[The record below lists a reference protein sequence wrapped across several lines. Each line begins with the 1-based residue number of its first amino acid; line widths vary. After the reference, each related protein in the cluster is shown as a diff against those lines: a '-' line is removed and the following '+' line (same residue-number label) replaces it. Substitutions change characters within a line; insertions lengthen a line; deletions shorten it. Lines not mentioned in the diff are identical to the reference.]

1 MRREFYVAC
10 EGPGPRDRIDQR
22 NRIVNSVLL
31 EMSNETKSILS
42 NPKQK
47 KKPPAFFFQYFIF
60 GIFVNK
66 KNCWIEESEQ
76 DLLG

>member
-22 NRIVNSVLL
+22 NRIVSSVLL

-42 NPKQK
+42 NPKK
-47 KKPPAFFFQYFIF
+47 KKKTTSIFFSIFYFWNF
-60 GIFVNK
+60 CK
-66 KNCWIEESEQ
+66 
-76 DLLG
+76 